1 MQHAQLNPGN
11 RMPGHAAGDIV
22 HIFHVVPNPEVRN
35 ACLHLASEGGRPM
48 LCMLRI
54 SGQSAG

>member
-1 MQHAQLNPGN
+1 M
-11 RMPGHAAGDIV
+11 